1 MLFLVASTISTR
13 VHDYGFLSIVPPLLT
28 IALAIYSKN
37 VILALTVGILS
48 GSLIITDFH
57 PFDALLNSVED
68 QLLAEISN
76 GTQAQV
82 IVTIMIIG
90 GFVRLLEVSGGA
102 RAFAYRMTAIVSTP
116 AKAQVLAWLS
126 GLVIFFTDSGN
137 SLIIGPLYRSLF
149 DKFNLCREKLAYILD
164 TTSSPISILIPFI
177 GWGAYIMSLIEKSYA
192 EVGLTENAFAVL
204 LKVIP
209 YQFYAFLALITVP
222 IIIFT
227 GKDYGPMK
235 RMQER
240 FVAERR
246 TTGAGVEPTKS
257 AGQNPATE
265 DRLGIFLYPLG
276 VMLLLVAGLI
286 SWHATHD
293 GITGT
298 HIRSSLDIA
307 YLAASLT
314 CMEMMRRHK
323 STSYTE
329 SLRIFIEGAEKLVYI
344 SIVLLLAWSLS
355 SVTTDL
361 HTADYVA
368 SIISGAVAP
377 VYFPMIV
384 FILGAIIS
392 LSTGSSYGTFAILM
406 AIAIPVGFELGAS
419 MYLTIAAVLSGGLLG
434 DHVSPISDTTVLASV
449 GADCNHL
456 DHVTSQGVYAGT
468 TGLVTII
475 AYWMA
480 GVYQTPFVLIIA
492 MVILFVSMTLTM
504 RFLGSRV
511 IPPGWPPSRKP
522 PVR

>member
-1 MLFLVASTISTR
+1 MQ
-13 VHDYGFLSIVPPLLT
+13 DYGILSIVPPLLT
-28 IALAIYSKN
+28 IAVAMYSKN
-37 VILALTVGILS
+37 VILALTIGIMS
-48 GSLIITDFH
+48 GSLIITNFN
-57 PFDALLNSVED
+57 PFDAMLDSIEN

-102 RAFAYRMTAIVSTP
+102 KAFASKMTAIVSTP

-126 GLVIFFTDSGN
+126 GLAIFFTDSGN
-137 SLIIGPLYRSLF
+137 SLIIGPLYRSVF

-192 EVGLTENAFAVL
+192 EVGLTENAFTVL

-209 YQFYAFLALITVP
+209 YQFYAFLALTTVP

-227 GKDYGPMK
+227 KRDYGPMK

-240 FVAERR
+240 FLAERQAPNPGPESAAPAA
-246 TTGAGVEPTKS
+246 TESTG
-257 AGQNPATE
+257 E
-265 DRLGIFLYPLG
+265 DRLGIFLYPLS
-276 VMLLLVAGLI
+276 VMLILVAGLI
-286 SWHATHD
+286 SWHATHE

-314 CMEMMRRHK
+314 CMEMMRRYR
-323 STSYTE
+323 SMSYTE
-329 SLRIFIEGAEKLVYI
+329 SMGVFIEGAEKLVYI

-355 SVTTDL
+355 SVTKDL

-368 SIISGAVAP
+368 SIISGSVAP
-377 VYFPMIV
+377 MYFPMIV
-384 FILGAIIS
+384 FALGAFIS

-419 MYLTIAAVLSGGLLG
+419 MYLTIAAVLSGGLMG

-456 DHVTSQGVYAGT
+456 DHVTSQAAYAGI
-468 TGLVTII
+468 TGLVTML

-480 GVYQTPFVLIIA
+480 GLYQTPYVLFIA
-492 MVILFVSMTLTM
+492 MVILFIAMTLAM
-504 RFLGSRV
+504 RLLGSEV
-511 IPPGWPPSRKP
+511 IPQPGQNTVPD
-522 PVR
+522 

>member
-1 MLFLVASTISTR
+1 MLFSVASTKRIS
-13 VHDYGFLSIVPPLLT
+13 VHDYGFLSVVPPLLT
-28 IALAIYSKN
+28 IVLAIYSKN
-37 VILALTVGILS
+37 VILALAFGIMS
-48 GSLIITDFH
+48 GSLIITNFH
-57 PFDALLNSVED
+57 PFDALLNSIED

-102 RAFAYRMTAIVSTP
+102 RAFASKMTAIVSTP

-137 SLIIGPLYRSLF
+137 SLIIGPLYRSVF

-204 LKVIP
+204 IQVIP
-209 YQFYAFLALITVP
+209 YQFYAFLALTTVP
-222 IIIFT
+222 IIILT
-227 GKDYGPMK
+227 RKDYGPMK

-240 FVAERR
+240 FVAERQAM
-246 TTGAGVEPTKS
+246 GSGVEPAIS
-257 AGQNPATE
+257 AGQDTATG
-265 DRLGIFLYPLG
+265 DRVGIFLYPLG
-276 VMLLLVAGLI
+276 VMLLLIAGLL

-293 GITGT
+293 GMTGT

-323 STSYTE
+323 SVSFSE
-329 SLRIFIEGAEKLVYI
+329 SLGIFIEGAEKLVYI

-361 HTADYVA
+361 HTADYIA
-368 SIISGAVAP
+368 SIISGSVAP
-377 VYFPMIV
+377 MYFPMIV

-406 AIAIPVGFELGAS
+406 AIAVPVGFELGAS
-419 MYLTIAAVLSGGLLG
+419 MYLTIAAVLSGGLMG

-480 GVYQTPFVLIIA
+480 GVYQTPLVLFVA

-504 RFLGSRV
+504 RFLGSEV
-511 IPPGWPPSRKP
+511 IPQPGRVS
-522 PVR
+522 

>member
-1 MLFLVASTISTR
+1 MQ
-13 VHDYGFLSIVPPLLT
+13 DYGFLSIVPPLLT

-37 VILALTVGILS
+37 VILALTIGIIS
-48 GSLIITDFH
+48 GSLIITNFN
-57 PFDALLNSVED
+57 PFDAILDSIEN

-102 RAFAYRMTAIVSTP
+102 KAFAARMTVIVSTP
-116 AKAQVLAWLS
+116 AKAQLLAWLS
-126 GLVIFFTDSGN
+126 GLAIFFTDSGN
-137 SLIIGPLYRSLF
+137 SLIIGPLYRSVF

-177 GWGAYIMSLIEKSYA
+177 GWGAYIMSLIEKSYE
-192 EVGLTENAFAVL
+192 EVGLTENAFTVL
-204 LKVIP
+204 IKVIP
-209 YQFYAFLALITVP
+209 YQFYAFLALTTVP

-227 GKDYGPMK
+227 KRDYGPMK

-240 FVAERR
+240 FLAERDLSEPQV
-246 TTGAGVEPTKS
+246 TTTQHSAEIAGEK
-257 AGQNPATE
+257 E
-265 DRLGIFLYPLG
+265 RLGIFLYPLS

-286 SWHATHD
+286 SWHATHE

-314 CMEMMRRHK
+314 CMEMMRRYR
-323 STSYTE
+323 SMSYTE
-329 SLRIFIEGAEKLVYI
+329 SLSVFIEGAEKLVYI

-368 SIISGAVAP
+368 SIISGSVAP
-377 VYFPMIV
+377 AYFPMMV

-406 AIAIPVGFELGAS
+406 AIAVPVGYELGAP
-419 MYLTIAAVLSGGLLG
+419 MYLTIAAVLSGGLMG

-456 DHVTSQGVYAGT
+456 DHVTSQAAYAGL
-468 TGLVTII
+468 TGFVTII

-480 GVYQTPFVLIIA
+480 GLYQTPLVLFVA
-492 MVILFVSMTLTM
+492 MIILFISMNFAM
-504 RFLGSRV
+504 RRLGAEV
-511 IPPGWPPSRKP
+511 IPQPAAEDRLD
-522 PVR
+522 

>member
-1 MLFLVASTISTR
+1 MQ
-13 VHDYGFLSIVPPLLT
+13 DYGFLSIVPPLLT
-28 IALAIYSKN
+28 IALAIYSRN
-37 VILALTVGILS
+37 VILALTFGILC
-48 GSLIITDFH
+48 GSLIITEFN
-57 PFDALLNSVED
+57 PFNAILDSIEN

-102 RAFAYRMTAIVSTP
+102 RAFAGKMTAIVSTP

-126 GLVIFFTDSGN
+126 GLAIFFTDSGN
-137 SLIIGPLYRSLF
+137 SLIIGPLYRSVF

-177 GWGAYIMSLIEKSYA
+177 GWGAYIMSLIEKSYT

-204 LKVIP
+204 IKVIP
-209 YQFYAFLALITVP
+209 YQFYAFLALTTVP

-227 GKDYGPMK
+227 KRDYGPMK
-235 RMQER
+235 RMQAR
-240 FVAERR
+240 FLDEQKTTPADIPPSKAE
-246 TTGAGVEPTKS
+246 TTDVS
-257 AGQNPATE
+257 TE
-265 DRLGIFLYPLG
+265 DRLGIFLYPLS
-276 VMLLLVAGLI
+276 VMLLLIAGLI
-286 SWHATHD
+286 SWHATHE
-293 GITGT
+293 GLTGT

-314 CMEMMRRHK
+314 CMEMMRRYK
-323 STSYTE
+323 SMSYTE
-329 SLRIFIEGAEKLVYI
+329 SLGVFIEGAEKLVYI

-355 SVTTDL
+355 SVTKDL

-368 SIISGAVAP
+368 SLISGSVAP
-377 VYFPMIV
+377 MYFPMIV

-419 MYLTIAAVLSGGLLG
+419 MYLTIAAVLSGGLMG

-456 DHVTSQGVYAGT
+456 DHVTSQGAYAVI
-468 TGLVTII
+468 TGLVTIL

-480 GVYQTPFVLIIA
+480 GLYQTPYV
-492 MVILFVSMTLTM
+492 LFVAMIVLFVAMTVTM
-504 RFLGSRV
+504 RLLGSELV
-511 IPPGWPPSRKP
+511 PQSGHKS
-522 PVR
+522 